1 MAVTIS
7 AVEHG
12 VAGNKRVQKGKLALD
27 TSYPLL
33 GYQIT
38 ARQLG
43 LSVLEFFEANP
54 QQGYAIN
61 YDPVNGTFRVF
72 SAAGL
77 TVKGSQS
84 IGDVVQVSGGVLGKT
99 TAGDVTT
106 IPQEVATGTD
116 LSAVTGVV
124 WRAEGV

>member
-7 AVEHG
+7 AVEHS
-12 VAGNKRVQKGKLALD
+12 VAGNKRVQRGKLALD
-27 TSYPLL
+27 TSYPSG
-33 GYQIT
+33 GYPIT
-38 ARQLG
+38 AQQLG
-43 LSVLEFFEANP
+43 LSVIEFFETNP

-61 YDPVNGTFRVF
+61 YDPVNRTLRVF

-77 TVKGSQS
+77 TVKGSQQ

-116 LSAVTGVV
+116 LSAVTGVL

>member
-12 VAGNKRVQKGKLALD
+12 GAGNKRVQRGKLALD
-27 TSYPLL
+27 TSYPSG
-33 GYQIT
+33 GYPIT
-38 ARQLG
+38 AQQLG
-43 LSVLEFFEANP
+43 LSVIEFFEANP

-61 YDPVNGTFRVF
+61 YDSVNGSLRVF
-72 SAAGL
+72 AAAGL
-77 TVKGSQS
+77 VVKGSQA

-99 TAGDVTT
+99 TVGDVTT
-106 IPQEVATGTD
+106 TPQEVAAGTD
-116 LSAVTGVV
+116 LSAVTGVL